1 MFIRSACHVVSS
13 LHEVGEIR
21 YSDPAYQLPATSF
34 WRLFNDIHAGGNTS
48 QILDWIALELTHEYY
63 SQRSVQFIV
72 RHVGYIL
79 AEGNFSNYN
88 LRAAMSRLGNRVA
101 RAA

>member
-1 MFIRSACHVVSS
+1 MFLLSAVNVVSL
-13 LHEVGEIR
+13 LHEVSEIR
-21 YSDPAYQLPATSF
+21 YSDPEYQLPATSF
-34 WRLFNDIHAGGNTS
+34 WRLFNAIHAGGNAI
-48 QILDWIALELTHEYY
+48 QIMDYIALELTHEYY

-79 AEGNFSNYN
+79 AEGDFSNYN
-88 LRAAMSRLGNRVA
+88 LRAAMSRLGNRAA